1 MIVSQKNIVAAG
13 HVAGG
18 DITEIN
24 IGGHYIEGG
33 ITANISYT
41 LPSTRLGGLIEQLRE
56 KIGKD
61 PEAVEFVERLL
72 WWINP
77 KSTEL
82 KRSLPDKLTDCD
94 KSYLIYDALEAKE
107 LFAKQLKRTTF
118 SPAVQE
124 IYAYILG
131 DIHTYFNLRIK
142 PIIASTSEVGGVENA
157 IYNLTNSI
165 STQIANAPPELGI
178 GTAEIVG
185 MLYYLTGNCHLE
197 WDYK

>member
-18 DITEIN
+18 NITDIN
-24 IGGHYIEGG
+24 IGHYVDGG

-41 LPSTRLGGLIEQLRE
+41 PPPTRLGGLIDQLRE

-61 PEAVEFVERLL
+61 PAAAEFVERLL

-82 KRSLPDKLTDCD
+82 IRSLSDKLTDCD
-94 KSYLIYDALEAKE
+94 KAYLINDALEAKE
-107 LFAKQLKRTTF
+107 VFAKQLKRTTF

-142 PIIASTSEVGGVENA
+142 PKIATTSEAGVIENA
-157 IYNLTNSI
+157 IYDLTNSI